1 MSRGSQDRNLSGVI
15 YTLLVLQKPI
25 VELDIKRSDHF
36 YRCGAEAARW
46 AHNPEVIRSRRIAGI
61 HPVGFHRVFF
71 HFTSFTEAGCQ
82 AGHKTQRH
90 FTPVAQRKRTVKRRL
105 LPFDQKSD
113 LGMVIAL

>member
-1 MSRGSQDRNLSGVI
+1 M
-15 YTLLVLQKPI
+15 
-25 VELDIKRSDHF
+25 
-36 YRCGAEAARW
+36 AARGG
-46 AHNPEVIRSRRIAGI
+46 RSSRDIGSKPIAGI

-105 LPFDQKSD
+105 LPIDYD
-113 LGMVIAL
+113 